1 MMVKGGR
8 AMEKGKMKHIML
20 IVLSVVLLGIGILG
34 IADINFFTSN
44 KGLGVIEILLGV
56 FGLIVAAR

>member
-1 MMVKGGR
+1 
-8 AMEKGKMKHIML
+8 MEKGKMKHIML

-34 IADINFFTSN
+34 IADISFFTSN